1 MTHAHLAEAEVFSPR
16 ATLDASAVWL
26 PIDFAK
32 LARFFEIALAIVV
45 VSGVVR
51 EAIIAGIGTETVLKD
66 LRHFKLDA
74 ERNLA
79 SWYESLCMAIAAGL
93 LFLHAQIARQKSPA
107 DIVPWTILSVVFIL
121 MSMDEAIGFHEISVK
136 PLRNALHLGG
146 IFYYSWVLI
155 AAPAVTLLGVYLLPF
170 LLRLPRVTAMRFVA
184 CGAIFVG
191 AALGTELVCGYFA
204 THGGLETPYYKIT
217 AAAQEIF
224 ENMGMTLFVLS
235 LLRHVG
241 DAAPNLRTTFSG

>member
-1 MTHAHLAEAEVFSPR
+1 MTDAHLAEGEIFSPR
-16 ATLDASAVWL
+16 AALHAGAVWL
-26 PIDFAK
+26 PLDFARM
-32 LARFFEIALAIVV
+32 ARFFEVALAIVV
-45 VSGVVR
+45 VSGVLR

-79 SWYESLCMAIAAGL
+79 SWYESLCMALAAGL

-107 DIVPWTILSVVFIL
+107 DIVPWTILSVVFLL

-136 PLRNALHLGG
+136 PLRNALHLSGVL
-146 IFYYSWVLI
+146 YYSWVLI
-155 AAPAVTLLGVYLLPF
+155 AAPVVTLLGLYLVPF
-170 LLRLPRVTAMRFVA
+170 LLRLPRATALRFVA

-204 THGGLETPYYKIT
+204 THGGLETPYYKTT
-217 AAAQEIF
+217 AAAQEIL
-224 ENMGMTLFVLS
+224 ENMGITLFVLS
-235 LLRHVG
+235 LLRHIG
-241 DAAPNLRTTFSG
+241 DAAPNMRTTFSG